1 MTEENKVLVEA
12 LLVALPILGKY
23 GSRER
28 NPDDE
33 AWAAFSLAVNALDK
47 NGVNLFGRLES
58 A

>member
-1 MTEENKVLVEA
+1 MTEEKKVLVEA
-12 LLVALPILGKY
+12 LLASLPILGKY

-47 NGVNLFGRLES
+47 NGVNIFGKLEI